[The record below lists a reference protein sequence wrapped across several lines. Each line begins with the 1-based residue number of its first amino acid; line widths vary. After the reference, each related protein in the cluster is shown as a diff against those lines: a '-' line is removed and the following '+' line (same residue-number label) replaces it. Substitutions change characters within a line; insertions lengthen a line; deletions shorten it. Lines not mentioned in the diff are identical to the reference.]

1 MKISD
6 KKKFI
11 VRVIEILVI
20 IATIILTPMAIKY
33 ATAVR
38 GYDAVGGEYLI
49 PLLAFLIIMLIESIY
64 EAGEELKKAQQG
76 GKHGKNHRR

>member
-20 IATIILTPMAIKY
+20 IVTIIVTPIAIKY

-38 GYDAVGGEYLI
+38 GYEAVGGEYLLPI
-49 PLLAFLIIMLIESIY
+49 FALVIILIIETIY
-64 EAGEELKKAQQG
+64 EASEESKKIKKMEENRNG
-76 GKHGKNHRR
+76 IKR

>member
-1 MKISD
+1 MKISN
-6 KKKFI
+6 KKKFAI
-11 VRVIEILVI
+11 RIIEILII
-20 IATIILTPMAIKY
+20 IATIIFTILAINY
-33 ATAVR
+33 ANKVR

>member
-20 IATIILTPMAIKY
+20 IATIILTPIAIKY

-38 GYDAVGGEYLI
+38 DYEAVGGEYLLPI
-49 PLLAFLIIMLIESIY
+49 FALVIILIIETIY
-64 EAGEELKKAQQG
+64 EESENKKNNT
-76 GKHGKNHRR
+76 KNRKK

>member
-20 IATIILTPMAIKY
+20 IVTIIVTPIAIKY

-38 GYDAVGGEYLI
+38 GYEAVGGEYLI
-49 PLLAFLIIMLIESIY
+49 PLLALCIILIIETIY
-64 EAGEELKKAQQG
+64 EVTEDEKIDRKK
-76 GKHGKNHRR
+76 